1 VISITGPGTPNLL
14 KQVAAPAR
22 RCRPGAAVR
31 FNALFVSDGDFNHRA
46 GLGRAHLPP
55 TLRKS

>member
-1 VISITGPGTPNLL
+1 L